1 MVSVSKTD
9 SITRK
14 ITSDSSSVEDSLIET
29 ETTSFQN
36 GGVSDSKMQS
46 SMSLKEAWGS
56 YMNKILS
63 SSTKEAPEHYP
74 VSPKHRRNPGPDE
87 VQPAQGDKI
96 DRTEMGSFR
105 EIDSNMHLEPQ
116 GLEDSKGQ
124 SSQSADSSSSTTR
137 PPTQKIDD
145 GCATAPNT
153 AKAAERH
160 MALEQKPIVP
170 QRKPEFQGSGPE
182 WQAER
187 NHLLRQVETL
197 QQADSKQEYI
207 IRQLKDHNT
216 SLQSQLTSYQHGYD
230 ELMRAKDVQSRQ
242 YDEWLAQLKARV
254 QTTEQGKCE
263 LQEQVAKMSEIISQ
277 LNKKG
282 LPLSPD
288 DNYLSHAFNT
298 LIGDTRQ
305 WARIFTKG
313 QPPLTCETLE
323 AVHFSDEMICHL
335 HESFFDLKGL
345 LDSSNVGSK
354 VRTRCVEALL
364 LRTFTGSYLTDRYIG
379 FDHALYDKCQDI
391 LDSLDGSS
399 AQEAQFWSAL
409 TNHLMTKDDDK
420 FIARQNREIDKIT
433 NDLYDQLLS
442 LGGSTSKRATKQSLR
457 ELVSRVAKLGHLIAQ
472 LPFRIEGRDIK
483 LGTKKY
489 SQALMENIDGEMEG
503 SSVDSM
509 EVTIVLCKAWIKGTF
524 DDKGDPNHKTT
535 ENYVYTKARVSCLT

>member
-1 MVSVSKTD
+1 MVSLPRTD
-9 SITRK
+9 SITRE
-14 ITSDSSSVEDSLIET
+14 ITPGSSSVENLLIET
-29 ETTSFQN
+29 ETTPSHN

-46 SMSLKEAWGS
+46 SMGLKGAWGS
-56 YMNKILS
+56 CMNKIGLL
-63 SSTKEAPEHYP
+63 SSTKDRY
-74 VSPKHRRNPGPDE
+74 PGPDE
-87 VQPAQGDKI
+87 VQQAQGGRI
-96 DRTEMGSFR
+96 GRTEMSSVR
-105 EIDSNMHLEPQ
+105 EIDSNMLEPQ
-116 GLEDSKGQ
+116 GLEASKASKAQ
-124 SSQSADSSSSTTR
+124 SSQSADFSSTTTR
-137 PPTQKIDD
+137 PPAQKIDNE
-145 GCATAPNT
+145 CATAPNP

-160 MALEQKPIVP
+160 MALEQNPVVP
-170 QRKPEFQGSGPE
+170 QRNPEFQVPGPE

-187 NHLLRQVETL
+187 NQLLRQVETL
-197 QQADSKQEYI
+197 QQAQSKQEYI

-216 SLQSQLTSYQHGYD
+216 SLQGQLESYHHVYH
-230 ELMRAKDVQSRQ
+230 ELKRAKDIQSRQ
-242 YDEWLAQLKARV
+242 YDEWQAQLKARI
-254 QTTEQGKCE
+254 QATEKGKCE

-313 QPPLTCETLE
+313 QPPLTRETLE
-323 AVHFSDEMICHL
+323 AVPFSDEMICHL
-335 HESFFDLKGL
+335 NDSFFNLRSL

-379 FDHALYDKCQDI
+379 FDHALYRKCQDI
-391 LDSLDGSS
+391 LDSLGGSS

-409 TNHLMTKDDDK
+409 TNHLMTKDDDE
-420 FIARQNREIDKIT
+420 FIARQNLEIDEIT
-433 NDLYDQLLS
+433 NDLYDKLLL

-489 SQALMENIDGEMEG
+489 SQTLMENIDGEIEG
-503 SSVDSM
+503 SSVDSTQ
-509 EVTIVLCKAWIKGTF
+509 VTIVLCRAWIKGTF
-524 DDKGDPNHKTT
+524 DVKGDPNHKTT